1 MYFSPGAEKIERTIQ
16 RFNEP
21 ATDYYFICN
30 GDIHIG
36 AIRICNFDRLLKL
49 KQISILPEYQG
60 RGYAQEAIRL
70 VEILYPKAEEWQLDT
85 ILQEAKFCYLY
96 EKMGYR
102 KQAKQNGFKNAWI

>member
-30 GDIHIG
+30 GAIHIG

-49 KQISILPEYQG
+49 KQIFILPEYQG

-85 ILQEAKFCYLY
+85 ILQKRNSAIYMK
-96 EKMGYR
+96 KWVIR
-102 KQAKQNGFKNAWI
+102 KQAKQRGLKKAWI